1 MVLMSISTQFW
12 KLAFTQNPAHK
23 CLIGPL
29 SDSPIWTMFFN
40 KWKVQR
46 TFDPSI
52 PWSAIQHLAA
62 SQENWM
68 TPRTMTT
75 SKTRPLPKD
84 SIRFHSG
91 SDRIIELDNK
101 LVISRVWYRGEV
113 KGSYEGLCHVP
124 GTSSHCKCPGLLL
137 PRPLISRHWG
147 YRYEAL
153 CSAFS
158 CMFWGF
164 KFRSSLLQ
172 ARPFTKCVI
181 SLGLYLDS
189 LQLHVSLQLS
199 KNKSFHWK
207 QMSSWF
213 FWTGSG
219 ISLGQEGSQVWH
231 ITTKKSAKSY
241 LLRLAGTPCQSTTHT
256 DSQA

>member
-1 MVLMSISTQFW
+1 MVLVSISTQFW

-29 SDSPIWTMFFN
+29 SDSPIWMMFFN

-46 TFDPSI
+46 TFDPSV

-68 TPRTMTT
+68 TPQTMTV

-113 KGSYEGLCHVP
+113 KGSR
-124 GTSSHCKCPGLLL
+124 TL
-137 PRPLISRHWG
+137 PCAWNFIP
-147 YRYEAL
+147 
-153 CSAFS
+153 
-158 CMFWGF
+158 
-164 KFRSSLLQ
+164 LQ
-172 ARPFTKCVI
+172 ASRTPPT
-181 SLGLYLDS
+181 STSHLTALGL
-189 LQLHVSLQLS
+189 
-199 KNKSFHWK
+199 
-207 QMSSWF
+207 
-213 FWTGSG
+213 
-219 ISLGQEGSQVWH
+219 QVWGTVASFFMYVLG
-231 ITTKKSAKSY
+231 IQIQVLT
-241 LLRLAGTPCQSTTHT
+241 LASK
-256 DSQA
+256 ALY